1 MNVAIKILTSL
12 LVAVVLSSANASGQT
27 TEKTSTTRQVKSDT
41 AKPVQVAGDNH
52 AKEANGQ
59 APKATPPAE
68 QPEKEEKRWG
78 LQVVTGEKWYQVSIK
93 LVM

>member
-27 TEKTSTTRQVKSDT
+27 TDKTNTARQVKSDT
-41 AKPVQVAGDNH
+41 AKPGPVAGDAH
-52 AKEANGQ
+52 AKEASGQ
-59 APKATPPAE
+59 APKTAPPAE
-68 QPEKEEKRWG
+68 QPGREEKKWG
-78 LQVVTGEKWYQVSIK
+78 LQVITGEKWYQVSIK

>member
-1 MNVAIKILTSL
+1 MNVAIKIFTSL

-27 TEKTSTTRQVKSDT
+27 TDKSNTTSHVKSDT
-41 AKPVQVAGDNH
+41 VKPGQVAGETH
-52 AKEANGQ
+52 VKESGAQ
-59 APKATPPAE
+59 PPKPTRPAE

>member
-1 MNVAIKILTSL
+1 MNIAIKILSSM

-27 TEKTSTTRQVKSDT
+27 TEKANATRPVKTDT
-41 AKPVQVAGDNH
+41 AKPGHATAEAT
-52 AKEANGQ
+52 AKEATAQ
-59 APKATPPAE
+59 ARKTNPPAE
-68 QPEKEEKRWG
+68 QPAKEEKKWG